1 MCVCAHNIRQCKEL
15 ILQAHVGLVRKF
27 HLTKCLKYI
36 CNVYVYIRKVYYIEY
51 QQQIERG
58 YVFIIL
64 AKRTLDI
71 RLQSIQ
77 LYSKDRFNI
86 VLDTQMICVF
96 SICILESESSL
107 VSFDYLSF
115 LFYFFFSFITYKRVY
130 FKITFVD
137 GNT

>member
-51 QQQIERG
+51 QQQIQRG

-64 AKRTLDI
+64 AKRTLNI
-71 RLQSIQ
+71 RSQSIQ

-86 VLDTQMICVF
+86 VLNTQMICVF
-96 SICILESESSL
+96 SICILESASSL
-107 VSFDYLSF
+107 